1 VEVVD
6 KDLVIFDPKEEE
18 DFFFHHGKK
27 LAYRDINKKM
37 PKNLQFNFDQVFS
50 PEESTGDVYY
60 KSIQTLISSLMGG
73 YNCSGLFFLPRFI
86 SVIIFS
92 SSQCSFCLRS
102 HRRRKNPHHA
112 WYSQRARSHSP
123 SNAGALRHAA
133 AREFGRRCC
142 SLLFRNL
149 Q

>member
-1 VEVVD
+1 MYILHCILFSRDVVEVVD

-73 YNCSGLFFLPRFI
+73 YNCSGSLFCLSI
-86 SVIIFS
+86 SIVIIFS
-92 SSQCSFCLRS
+92 SSMQFLPTEPPVQEKPTPC
-102 HRRRKNPHHA
+102 
-112 WYSQRARSHSP
+112 
-123 SNAGALRHAA
+123 
-133 AREFGRRCC
+133 
-142 SLLFRNL
+142 
-149 Q
+149 